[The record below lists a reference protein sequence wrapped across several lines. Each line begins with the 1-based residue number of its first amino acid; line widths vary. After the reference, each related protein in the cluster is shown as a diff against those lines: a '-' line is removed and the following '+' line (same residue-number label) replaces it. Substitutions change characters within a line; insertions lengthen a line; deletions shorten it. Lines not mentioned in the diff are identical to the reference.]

1 MPDRELN
8 KMSPMIRNIL
18 AVIAGIVVGGVVNFA
33 LVAVSAVVI
42 PPPAGV
48 DPTNMESLQAS
59 IHLFEA
65 KHFVFPFLAHAL
77 GTLVG
82 AAVAAFIAA
91 SHKMTLALIVGAFY
105 LLGGI
110 MAATMIPAPTWFIIL
125 DLVAA
130 YIPMAWI
137 GGKLGSRGSR

>member
-1 MPDRELN
+1 MNPIL
-8 KMSPMIRNIL
+8 RNII
-18 AVIAGIVVGGVVNFA
+18 AVIVGIVVGGLVNFA
-33 LVAVSAVVI
+33 LVAVSAFAI

-65 KHFVFPFLAHAL
+65 KHFIFPFLAHAL

-82 AAVAAFIAA
+82 AAVAAMIAA
-91 SHKMTLALIVGAFY
+91 SHKMTIALGLGAFY

-110 MAATMIPAPTWFIIL
+110 IAATMIPAPMWFIIL
-125 DLVAA
+125 DLVVA

-137 GGKLGSRGSR
+137 GGKLGSSAAR

>member
-1 MPDRELN
+1 
-8 KMSPMIRNIL
+8 MSPMIRNIL

>member
-1 MPDRELN
+1 MNPIL
-8 KMSPMIRNIL
+8 KNII
-18 AVIAGIVVGGVVNFA
+18 AVIVGIVLGGLVNFA
-33 LVAVSAVVI
+33 LVAVSAAVI

-82 AAVAAFIAA
+82 AAVAAMIAA
-91 SHKMTLALIVGAFY
+91 SHKMTIALGIGIFY

-110 MAATMIPAPTWFIIL
+110 LAATMIPAPLWFIVL
-125 DLVAA
+125 DLVVA

-137 GGKLGSRGSR
+137 GGKLGARSGS

>member
-1 MPDRELN
+1 MNPIL
-8 KMSPMIRNIL
+8 KNII
-18 AVIAGIVVGGVVNFA
+18 AVIVGIVLGGLVNFA
-33 LVAVSAVVI
+33 LVAVSAAVI

-59 IHLFEA
+59 IHLFA
-65 KHFVFPFLAHAL
+65 SKLFVFPFLAHAL

-91 SHKMTLALIVGAFY
+91 SHKMTIALGIGVFY
-105 LLGGI
+105 LLVGI
-110 MAATMIPAPTWFIIL
+110 LAATMIPAPLWFIIL
-125 DLVAA
+125 DLVVA

-137 GGKLGSRGSR
+137 GGKLGSSAAR

>member
-1 MPDRELN
+1 
-8 KMSPMIRNIL
+8 MSPIVRNIL
-18 AVIAGIVVGGVVNFA
+18 AVIVGIVVGGIVNFA
-33 LVAVSAVVI
+33 LVAISAFVI

-59 IHLFEA
+59 VHLFEA

-82 AAVAAFIAA
+82 AAVAALIAA
-91 SHKMTLALIVGAFY
+91 GNKMTIALVVGVFY

-110 MAATMIPAPTWFIIL
+110 MAATMIPAPVWFIIL
-125 DLVAA
+125 DLVVA